1 MKLRKSIDKNI
12 IFLVV
17 IIIIT
22 LVTFVVVIAKT
33 IVEPF
38 DEAVKNGS
46 IINIAFILEKNGKPV
61 FTEIFLYYP
70 QNARA
75 ALLDIPVETGLII
88 KRLNRTDRI
97 DALYESKHP
106 EKYLNQIEEILQTN
120 VDYYIVMD
128 VNQFIHFVDL
138 LEGCSVFI
146 PEAVSYEL
154 DGQQVQLPYGNLT
167 LDGEKMLYF
176 VLHKDMSRP
185 DWEYVGRCQDT
196 IKALIKNIG
205 VANESLKITS
215 VKRAVIKNIK
225 TNLPERSLFAMFASF
240 AQIDTDKIIYQRL
253 TGINRVVDNKDMI
266 FPLYDGELVRDIVKQ
281 TLNALSNAESFV
293 VEDKI
298 FTMTILNGT
307 PVRGLAKKASEVY
320 SSFGYEVM
328 NVSNFE
334 STEEAKTRII
344 AKTQYQNAAE
354 NVARVIK
361 CDMILYD
368 DALIASSN
376 TDFIIILGK
385 DFNGRYCVK

>member
-1 MKLRKSIDKNI
+1 MKLKKALDKNI
-12 IFLVV
+12 IFLVI

-22 LVTFVVVIAKT
+22 IVTLIVVIAKT

-38 DEAVKNGS
+38 DEALKNGS
-46 IINIAFILEKNGKPV
+46 IINIAFILEKDSKPV

-97 DALYESKHP
+97 DALYESKHT
-106 EKYLNQIEEILQTN
+106 EKYLSQIEDILQTT

-128 VNQFIHFVDL
+128 ENQFVHFIDL

-146 PEAVSYEL
+146 PEAVTYDL
-154 DGQQVQLPYGNLT
+154 DGKQVHLPYGTVT
-167 LDGEKMLYF
+167 LDGEKMLYY
-176 VLHKDMSRP
+176 VLYKDISRP
-185 DWEYVGRCQDT
+185 DWEYVGRYQDT
-196 IKALIKNIG
+196 VKALIKNISLL
-205 VANESLKITS
+205 NENLKNSS
-215 VKRAVIKNIK
+215 VKRALLKNIK
-225 TNLPERSLFAMFASF
+225 TNLPERSLFSMFTSF
-240 AQIDTDKIIYQRL
+240 VQVDTEKIIYQRL
-253 TGINRVVDNKDMI
+253 TGINRVVDNKNMI

-307 PVRGLAKKASEVY
+307 PVNGLAKKASEVY

-328 NVSNFE
+328 NVSNYE
-334 STEEAKTRII
+334 SNEETKTRII

-368 DALIASSN
+368 DALITNSN
-376 TDFIIILGK
+376 TDFIIIIGK